1 MEIAKKIKSV
11 DFEIFGRVQGVFFRK
26 YIQKEAINLNIVGWC
41 MNTERDTV
49 IGQIQGTEKS
59 IKNMKEGL
67 AKKGSPKSKILKANF
82 KEENEISLLKF
93 ESFEIKK

>member
-59 IKNMKEGL
+59 IKNMKEWL
-67 AKKGSPKSKILKANF
+67 AKKGSPKSKILKANLRL
-82 KEENEISLLKF
+82 N
-93 ESFEIKK
+93 